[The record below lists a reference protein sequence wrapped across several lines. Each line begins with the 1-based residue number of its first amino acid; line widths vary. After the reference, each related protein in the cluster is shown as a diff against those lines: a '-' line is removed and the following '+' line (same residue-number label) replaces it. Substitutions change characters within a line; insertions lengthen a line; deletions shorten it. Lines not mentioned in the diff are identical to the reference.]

1 VAASRRLSTA
11 PVLLAAGIGILGWT
25 LASRAQQGEVNV
37 QFHAFQDSRGVTVLS
52 PTVDLDKDFTDR
64 LGLRLKFGVD
74 AVSAA
79 SDSCIRCHR
88 DGADNRRVFVNAGL
102 QRPLGKS
109 LFSLGGEYSQENFY
123 QATTALTS
131 ISRAFNQDNTT
142 IAGGYSFSLNR
153 PQLHPSEDW
162 EQQYSQT
169 GFVSV
174 TQNVTKLTTVQA
186 GVEIGHISGYQAN
199 PFLRA
204 LVNGVRELG
213 NAPDLR
219 TRRTY
224 TARVRQALPAETYL
238 EADYRRYGD
247 TWDVRSNTFSVGL
260 SHYFKPSLML
270 NGSYR
275 RYGQTGAFFWAPQYT
290 GNPQYFTADFRLE
303 PFDSNLYSGRLIYTP
318 ADPWFFVPKGSSLT
332 LQYERYAA
340 TSGFRA
346 ATFSTGL
353 RIPLS
358 K

>member
-1 VAASRRLSTA
+1 MLVRST
-11 PVLLAAGIGILGWT
+11 
-25 LASRAQQGEVNV
+25 RAQQGDVNV

-52 PTVDLDKDFTDR
+52 PTIDLDKDFTDR

-79 SDSCIRCHR
+79 SDSCYRCHGN
-88 DGADNRRVFVNAGL
+88 GANNKRVFVNAAL

-109 LFSLGGEYSQENFY
+109 LFSIGGEYSQENFY

-131 ISRAFNQDNTT
+131 ISRAFNQNNTT
-142 IAGGYSFSLNR
+142 VAGGYSFSLNR
-153 PQLHPSEDW
+153 PQLHPAEDW
-162 EQQYSQT
+162 ERQYSQA

-174 TQNVTKLTTVQA
+174 THNLTKLTAVQA
-186 GVEIGHISGYQAN
+186 GVEIGHVKGYQAN

-204 LVNGVRELG
+204 LVNGARELG

-238 EADYRRYGD
+238 EADYRRYTD
-247 TWDVRSNTFSVGL
+247 TWDVRSNTLSLGV
-260 SHYFKPSLML
+260 SHYLRPSLML
-270 NGSYR
+270 GGSYR
-275 RYGQTGAFFWAPQYT
+275 RYGQTGAYFWAPEYT
-290 GNPQYFTADFRLE
+290 GTPEYFTADFRLE

-318 ADPWFFVPKGSSLT
+318 ANAFLFFPRGSSLT
-332 LQYERYAA
+332 LQYERYVA
-340 TSGFRA
+340 TTGFQA
-346 ATFSTGL
+346 ATFSSGF